1 MDFKERFKKEYHE
14 LDDRINKLA
23 NMLVKYQDGTLDF
36 APKCSYDLLNG
47 QLKAMTVYRDYLEER
62 AIIEDIEL

>member
-14 LDDRINKLA
+14 LDDRINKLT

>member
-14 LDDRINKLA
+14 LDDKINKLA

>member
-47 QLKAMTVYRDYLEER
+47 QLKAMEMYLSYLEER
-62 AIIEDIEL
+62 AVIEDIEL